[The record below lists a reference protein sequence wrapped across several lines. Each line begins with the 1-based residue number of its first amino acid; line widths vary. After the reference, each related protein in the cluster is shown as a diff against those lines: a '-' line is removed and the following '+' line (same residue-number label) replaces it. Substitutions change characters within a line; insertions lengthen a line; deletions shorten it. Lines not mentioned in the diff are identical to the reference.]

1 MRFFILL
8 SLLYPFL
15 LNAQNYSIS
24 GTWHGVLVDTNR
36 ITHNPYGVI
45 LEIKALTGYAKGI
58 LRVETEGNFTQY
70 EVQGPYTNKKQFQLT
85 SGKTAI
91 KSSKN
96 FSISP
101 FSFQYHFDDSSE
113 YIIGNIVSSDAG
125 LSNRVFYL
133 EKCEET
139 YAMEGTILLNPS
151 SVYDFAQ
158 RVSEGIPSKS
168 KRIKELSKFEFNAVL
183 FATGESN
190 IESTYFNYLQRLAR
204 ILKSHS
210 DLRIKLIGH
219 TDSDGSQQ
227 YNDNLSKTRA
237 FKIQEALIGYGVSA
251 DRMAIEFRGEN
262 DPRARNTD
270 LNGKQLNRRV
280 EFEFH

>member
-1 MRFFILL
+1 MRFFILFI
-8 SLLYPFL
+8 LLQPFL
-15 LNAQNYSIS
+15 HNAQNYSIS
-24 GTWHGVLVDTNR
+24 GTWHGVLVDTNHIMR
-36 ITHNPYGVI
+36 NPFGII

-58 LRVETEGNFTQY
+58 LRLETEGNFTQF
-70 EVQGPYTNKKQFQLT
+70 EVQGPYKNKKEFQLT
-85 SGKTAI
+85 SGKSAI

-101 FSFQYHFDDSSE
+101 FSFQYRFDDSSE
-113 YIIGNIVSSDAG
+113 YVIGNITTADG
-125 LSNRVFYL
+125 HISNRVFYL
-133 EKCEET
+133 EKCEEP
-139 YAMEGTILLNPS
+139 YEMGGSILLNPS
-151 SVYDFAQ
+151 STYDFAE

-168 KRIKELSKFEFNAVL
+168 KRIKELSKFEVNAVL

-227 YNDNLSKTRA
+227 YNENLSKTRA
-237 FKIQEALIGYGVSA
+237 FKIQEALIGYGVTA
-251 DRMAIEFRGEN
+251 DRMVIEFRGEN

>member
-1 MRFFILL
+1 MRFFILFI
-8 SLLYPFL
+8 LLQPFL
-15 LNAQNYSIS
+15 HNAQNYSIS
-24 GTWHGVLVDTNR
+24 GTWHGVLVDTNHIMR
-36 ITHNPYGVI
+36 NPFGII

-58 LRVETEGNFTQY
+58 LRLETEGNFTQF
-70 EVQGPYTNKKQFQLT
+70 EVQGPYKNKKEFQLT
-85 SGKTAI
+85 SGKSAI

-101 FSFQYHFDDSSE
+101 FSFQYRFDDSSE
-113 YIIGNIVSSDAG
+113 YVIGNITTADG
-125 LSNRVFYL
+125 HISNRVFY
-133 EKCEET
+133 
-139 YAMEGTILLNPS
+139 
-151 SVYDFAQ
+151 F
-158 RVSEGIPSKS
+158 
-168 KRIKELSKFEFNAVL
+168 
-183 FATGESN
+183 

-227 YNDNLSKTRA
+227 YNENLSKTRA
-237 FKIQEALIGYGVSA
+237 FKIQEALIGYGVTA
-251 DRMAIEFRGEN
+251 DRMVIEFRGEN